1 VRLRH
6 VCTVGSSLLILGAFA
21 PNALAD
27 SPVGGTTTVGG
38 ATAPADITPGG
49 ATGVTGSTGDTGS
62 TGSTGTTGSTG
73 DTGSLTTPPPLT
85 APLAPIVLG
94 KDQVANAVYTG
105 PVYVETVTGAVVPY
119 VPQTIAASVS
129 GGTIAGTLSIG
140 LPHLLVPGRTAEIVN
155 GIAAAPQAAPS
166 AVQHV
171 IWSANEIIGRP
182 YVFGGGHRSFIA
194 DGYDCSGTVSFAL
207 HGGHL
212 LKAPLDSGQFM
223 VWGHHGQGQW
233 MTILTN
239 PGHAY
244 LDVAGL
250 RLDTSSADDPN
261 NQQGPRWRPLR
272 PANAGYSI
280 RHPKGF

>member
-1 VRLRH
+1 MRLRH
-6 VCTVGSSLLILGAFA
+6 VCTVGSSLLVFGAFA
-21 PNALAD
+21 PTALAD

-38 ATAPADITPGG
+38 ATAPANITPGG

-62 TGSTGTTGSTG
+62 
-73 DTGSLTTPPPLT
+73 LTTPPTLT
-85 APLAPIVLG
+85 TPLAPIVLG
-94 KDQVANAVYTG
+94 KDQTANAVYSG
-105 PVYVETVTGAVVPY
+105 PVFVATAAGAVVPY
-119 VPQTIAASVS
+119 VPQTVAASVS
-129 GGTIAGTLSIG
+129 GGTVAGTLTIA

-155 GIAAAPQAAPS
+155 GIAAAPQDAPP
-166 AVQHV
+166 AVQHI

-182 YVFGGGHRSFIA
+182 YVYGGGHRSFISN
-194 DGYDCSGTVSFAL
+194 GYDCSGTVSYAL

-212 LKAPLDSGQFM
+212 LKSPLDSGQFM
-223 VWGHHGQGQW
+223 VWGRRGQGQW

-244 LDVAGL
+244 LDIAGL

-272 PANAGYSI
+272 PANDGYTI